1 MAYVS
6 HHKQLVFIHIY
17 KTAGMSVREF
27 MRNIDVDCVEVCE
40 GHSDVLQTM
49 IQFGL
54 DPLLNKCLQYHKF
67 SVVRNPYTW
76 LRSIYK
82 YSGTYDNHPFY
93 RISSKSTFN
102 YFCLWYMS
110 KENNLNKNPKLNG
123 RIQRQ
128 TDYVYVNGER
138 WVENILHQETLEED
152 LRRMLKNLHI
162 LYDEN
167 TPLPKNNIGQ
177 YEKEIDFTDY
187 LDRSTIDMINDKYH
201 DDFINFNYQKI

>member
-27 MRNIDVDCVEVCE
+27 MRKIDVDCVEVCE

-82 YSGTYDNHPFY
+82 YSGTYNTHPFY
-93 RISSKSTFN
+93 RISSNYTFN
-102 YFCLWYMS
+102 DFCLWYMS
-110 KENNLNKNPKLNG
+110 KENELNNNPKLNG

-138 WVENILHQETLEED
+138 WVENILHQETLEQD
-152 LRRMLKNLHI
+152 LRNMLKNLHI

-167 TPLPKNNIGQ
+167 TPLPKNNVGQ
-177 YEKEIDFTDY
+177 YDKDIDFINY
-187 LDRSTIDMINDKYH
+187 LNRATIDLINDRFH
-201 DDFINFNYQKI
+201 EDFINFNYEKI